1 MKRRAAAL
9 AGSVVGG
16 VLASACCLVPLAFVL
31 LGISGAAFAQ
41 RFEPNPRRAQRA
53 RQRRVRRNSR
63 NVSSNW

>member
-16 VLASACCLVPLAFVL
+16 LLASACCLVPLAFVL

-41 RFEPNPRRAQRA
+41 RFEPLRPYLL
-53 RQRRVRRNSR
+53 S
-63 NVSSNW
+63 